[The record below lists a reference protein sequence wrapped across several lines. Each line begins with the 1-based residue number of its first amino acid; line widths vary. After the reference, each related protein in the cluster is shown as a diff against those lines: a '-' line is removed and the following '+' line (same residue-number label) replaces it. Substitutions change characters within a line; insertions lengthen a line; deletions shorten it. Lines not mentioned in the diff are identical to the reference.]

1 LNSSKKVS
9 FDEDQLKITKESITE
24 LNNLSYQLT
33 EYNTTV
39 LNYDHTQNRV
49 PSFLSGNVALIEPP
63 KNIATN
69 KQVDKQDTLNNL
81 NAQQLSATSAYSVEV
96 VDSIEK
102 KMHVEKSSL
111 TIFKLGDPEKTSVK
125 MGNSKIKYTDPK
137 YQEKTYNGNL
147 QLYKYRVVTGQI
159 NPNTKVKKCPY
170 CSLEFTEKGLKS
182 HQQNNPSCAN
192 KQKQIS
198 ENKLKEPIQNVNE
211 NKEETVKS
219 LLIRHDLWEK
229 VQAVA
234 EYICDDCERGF
245 NSLSALH
252 LHDTRIHKQKQNPNS
267 KKRKY

>member
-1 LNSSKKVS
+1 LNSAKKVS
-9 FDEDQLKITKESITE
+9 KKIINKSIDELTNQYLQS
-24 LNNLSYQLT
+24 T

-39 LNYDHTQNRV
+39 LDYDHTQNRV
-49 PSFLSGNVALIEPP
+49 PSFLGGNVVSIEPP
-63 KNIATN
+63 KNIAIN
-69 KQVDKQDTLNNL
+69 KKVDKQDTLNNL
-81 NAQQLSATSAYSVEV
+81 NAQQLSATSAYSVKV

-102 KMHVEKSSL
+102 KMHVEN

-147 QLYKYRVVTGQI
+147 QLYKYRVVRGQI

-182 HQQNNPSCAN
+182 HQKNNPSCAN

-198 ENKLKEPIQNVNE
+198 ENKLKEPIQNENE

-219 LLIRHDLWEK
+219 LLIRHNLWEK

-252 LHDTRIHKQKQNPNS
+252 HHDTRVHKQKQNPNS